1 MNVEELTVNGKYKD
15 HEGKAVIVNEI
26 NFTNER
32 LVTCFVLETGHIRYY
47 LPEQVKDWQKFK
59 KD

>member
-15 HEGKAVIVNEI
+15 HKGSAVIVNEI
-26 NFTNER
+26 TLTNER
-32 LVTCFVLETGHIRYY
+32 LVKAFVLETGHIRYY
-47 LPEQVKDWQKFK
+47 LPEQVKDWQRFK